1 MIFRSDY
8 ILHFIIFHFLF
19 PSVSQPASPAA
30 QLPLSYCHSNGQM
43 VALPTGGGTGR
54 PGLTIVGGDLSSLS
68 SVLLGKQRLRWTL
81 NLPVSWFSVDDL
93 HLRLSGEVPASW
105 SAPRQSA
112 NLLALPQP
120 SVSTLLQPALRG
132 RTLQRLS
139 QSGGTGLQLLLDRWD
154 GSSLQ
159 ELEAFIDSYFEK
171 VWEETM
177 ESSLTAEDELDSR
190 EPPVAEHEEEEA
202 VLSSINRKLS
212 KLELLE
218 EIREELTELRNN
230 LEQNGRTM
238 RELRERMGKDDDNN
252 TQEH

>member
-1 MIFRSDY
+1 M
-8 ILHFIIFHFLF
+8 
-19 PSVSQPASPAA
+19 
-30 QLPLSYCHSNGQM
+30 
-43 VALPTGGGTGR
+43 
-54 PGLTIVGGDLSSLS
+54 TIVGRELA
-68 SVLLGKQRLRWTL
+68 GKQRLRWTL
-81 NLPVSWFSVDDL
+81 NLPVSWFSVEDL
-93 HLRLSGEVPASW
+93 HLRLSGDVPA
-105 SAPRQSA
+105 SA
-112 NLLALPQP
+112 NLLALPSP

-139 QSGGTGLQLLLDRWD
+139 QTGGLQLLLDRWD

-177 ESSLTAEDELDSR
+177 ESGSTAAHSWEAPET
-190 EPPVAEHEEEEA
+190 EHKEE

-218 EIREELTELRNN
+218 EIREELAELRTN
-230 LEQNGRTM
+230 LELSSRTATDQRGRM
-238 RELRERMGKDDDNN
+238 EKDESN